1 MTSQPVAQ
9 RTWTTTLV
17 ATVTNAGLKLMDNA
31 RGLQEKGWK
40 MWYNFLSSRTA
51 PSVGRDWAFLNY
63 AFEYAEEKDRLK
75 PANTDEEK
83 DRCSMQLYY
92 NCARPDKVQWPGKDV
107 LEVGSGR
114 GGGGSFL
121 TRKLKPKSYV
131 ALDYAEEQIKTC
143 KRIHAEVKDLS
154 FVCGNAMELP
164 FEDAKFDIVMNV
176 ESSHVYSDF
185 SKFVNEV
192 HRVLKPGGSFCWTD
206 FRAIHKLPDIKAKLE
221 AAGFAEEWE
230 DITDGVVRGL
240 DVSSAERETLIN
252 HLFQWKLP
260 VLRSIGQYLRGL
272 VHNFAGSP
280 GSEVYK
286 KFSERQWEYKAA
298 VFRKKA

>member
-1 MTSQPVAQ
+1 MTGQPVAK
-9 RTWTTTLV
+9 RSWANALV
-17 ATVTNAGLKLMDNA
+17 AIITNAGLGLMDRC
-31 RGLQEKGWK
+31 RGLQEIGWK
-40 MWYNFLSSRTA
+40 MWYNFLSSQGA
-51 PSVGRDWAFLNY
+51 PATGRDWAFLNY
-63 AFEYAEEKDRLK
+63 AFEYSDAKDRLK
-75 PANTDEEK
+75 PADANEEK

-92 NCARPDKVQWPGKDV
+92 NCARPDKVQWSGKDV

-114 GGGGSFL
+114 GGGGSYL

-143 KRIHAEVKDLS
+143 KLIHADVKDLS

-192 HRVLKPGGSFCWTD
+192 HRVLKPGGAFCWTD
-206 FRAIHKLPDIKAKLE
+206 FRAVHKLPGIKAQLK
-221 AAGFAEEWE
+221 AAGFADEWE
-230 DITDGVVRGL
+230 DITDNVVQGL
-240 DVSSAERETLIN
+240 DVSSAEREQLIS
-252 HLFQWKLP
+252 HLWQWKLP
-260 VLRSIGQYLRGL
+260 ILSTIGEKLRGL

-286 KFSERQWEYKAA
+286 KFAERRWEYKAA
-298 VFRKKA
+298 VFKKKA